1 MYIVLKDL
9 KRIIRFVEI
18 FQYFIFFIDILHTL
32 SAYLLIQNHRPPDK
46 KRYSVYNFANNGYA
60 AWEFTT
66 TTLNI
71 LVVVFM
77 FKNFTLK
84 NLFSLWCLHNWFF
97 KFCLILFQW
106 FCFVL
111 LVSFRL
117 DFWFCFV
124 WFAFVSNGFDSFYI
138 RFALCRCLFSLDF
151 SNLYCF
157 YIFLST
163 GLPYCYGKH
172 SKFRLTSAHY

>member
-84 NLFSLWCLHNWFF
+84 NLFSLWCRHNWF
-97 KFCLILFQW
+97 KILFN
-106 FCFVL
+106 FVSMVLLCFVSFVSPRF
-111 LVSFRL
+111 LVLFRL
-117 DFWFCFV
+117 VCFRFEWFWFVLHSFCTLQV
-124 WFAFVSNGFDSFYI
+124 PVLIGFFQFI
-138 RFALCRCLFSLDF
+138 LF
-151 SNLYCF
+151 
-157 YIFLST
+157 
-163 GLPYCYGKH
+163 
-172 SKFRLTSAHY
+172 